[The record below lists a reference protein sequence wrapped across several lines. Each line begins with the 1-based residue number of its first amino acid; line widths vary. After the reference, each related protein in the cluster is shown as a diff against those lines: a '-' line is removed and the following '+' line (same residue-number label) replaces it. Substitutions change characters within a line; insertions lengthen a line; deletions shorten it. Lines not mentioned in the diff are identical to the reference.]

1 MVSYE
6 VMIAPKAISQLDS
19 YVGYVYY
26 TLLNPIAAESILRD
40 AKETRKTLEKV
51 AGSMKLCDHPKLHE
65 LGYHALRFEK
75 HDYVMLYRVD
85 GRKAYVE
92 GIYHMMQDYENLF
105 AADL

>member
-1 MVSYE
+1 MCN
-6 VMIAPKAISQLDS
+6 
-19 YVGYVYY
+19 
-26 TLLNPIAAESILRD
+26 TLLIPIAAESILCD
-40 AKETRKTLEKV
+40 AKETRKTLEKI
-51 AGSMKLCDHPKLHE
+51 AGSLKLRDHPKLHE

-92 GIYHMMQDYENLF
+92 GIYHMMQDSENLF